1 MFKLI
6 AVANSGDVI
15 RFYRIFWTRVYF
27 ALHMILWTIW
37 RCLLSS
43 RQC

>member
-1 MFKLI
+1 
-6 AVANSGDVI
+6 
-15 RFYRIFWTRVYF
+15 
-27 ALHMILWTIW
+27 MILWTIW